1 MEEKGDVEEDC
12 VDYDGT
18 ECVADYEG
26 TAGIVDYE
34 GKGHDG
40 LGSVVFGYDE

>member
-1 MEEKGDVEEDC
+1 MEEKRDVEEDC

-26 TAGIVDYE
+26 TAGIVGYE
-34 GKGHDG
+34 GEGHDG